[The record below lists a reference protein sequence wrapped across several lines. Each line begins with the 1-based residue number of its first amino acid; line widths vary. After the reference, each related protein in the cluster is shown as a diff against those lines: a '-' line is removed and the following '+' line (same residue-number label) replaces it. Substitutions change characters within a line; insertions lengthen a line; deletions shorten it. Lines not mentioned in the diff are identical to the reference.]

1 MRAVAFTMRDG
12 ETARLSACALSGTVV
27 ATVASP
33 AYAVPMLRL
42 AASSRA
48 AGVPCLVVH
57 PFIRTKEWHPS
68 RRSPHRTCMWPSVFW
83 PSMSTGPSSKYTPSR
98 CQSFYYL

>member
-48 AGVPCLVVH
+48 AGVPCLVVQ
-57 PFIRTKEWHPS
+57 PFVHFAALSAR
-68 RRSPHRTCMWPSVFW
+68 
-83 PSMSTGPSSKYTPSR
+83 PSSNTHHLM
-98 CQSFYYL
+98 SFYYL